1 MVISPFIGTNNKV
14 LLLNRDALRDTAHLL
29 QSKEERLG
37 SQTTIT
43 LRLHSHVE
51 LVSESQAGEREVHAL
66 RLVQSD
72 AHILDEMLDE
82 EAGVEV
88 ALDHA
93 GSQVVDAPGSSGAS
107 THSGNHLVEIET
119 RLVAVQQTLTD
130 TDLYVIEATMPYHV
144 GGDQNLVHHLGVLTA
159 ASLSHVAEIGSH
171 ALRWKEA
178 NSRTWNRGITFS

>member
-1 MVISPFIGTNNKV
+1 MDYKKTMVISPFIGTNNKV

-93 GSQVVDAPGSSGAS
+93 GSQVVDAPGSSGAGA
-107 THSGNHLVEIET
+107 HSGNHLVEVET
-119 RLVAVQQTLTD
+119 RLVAVQQTLAD
-130 TDLYVIEATMPYHV
+130 TDLHV
-144 GGDQNLVHHLGVLTA
+144 SAETGTNHHGGDQDLIHHLGVLTA
-159 ASLSHVAEIGSH
+159 AGGAHVLDVRSH
-171 ALRWKEA
+171 ALGGKRKR
-178 NSRTWNRGITFS
+178 SQP